1 MQKRHHFRLSS
12 SRRPG
17 GTEGVEFRE
26 PFMRSFA
33 PLFCLYLE
41 RPTTIRFEP
50 FFLAALATG
59 FLRYATMTRIGEA

>member
-26 PFMRSFA
+26 PFMRPLA
-33 PLFCLYLE
+33 PLFRGQVASLHLYVLKQGQS
-41 RPTTIRFEP
+41 R
-50 FFLAALATG
+50 LSMSGLVAVAT
-59 FLRYATMTRIGEA
+59 